1 MSEKTANKPL
11 ALRLAVA
18 AVAMFGFGFALVPL
32 YDIFCE
38 ITGIRIPIEAQDA
51 ASIVEARQPGREI
64 TLEFLASTNGSA
76 PWEFEPASDTLT
88 VNIGKL
94 GETTYFA
101 KNLSNRELIGVAT
114 PDIRPAEAGRYFRK
128 VECFCFNEQEF
139 AAGEARDLGVRFF
152 VEPDL
157 PAHIDTIT
165 LSYTMFAKPEQGQLA
180 NNNSTAR

>member
-1 MSEKTANKPL
+1 VSGETANKPL
-11 ALRLAVA
+11 ALRLGIA

-38 ITGIRIPIEAQDA
+38 ITGIRIPIKAQDA
-51 ASIVEARQPGREI
+51 ASIVEATEPGRAI

-88 VNIGKL
+88 VRTGKL
-94 GETTYFA
+94 NETTYFA
-101 KNLSNRELIGVAT
+101 RNLTDRQLVGVAT

-139 AAGEARDLGVRFF
+139 AAGEARELGVRFF

-165 LSYTMFAKPEQGQLA
+165 LSYTMFAQQEKLA
-180 NNNSTAR
+180 SIQSTAR